1 MWGLT
6 VKLAVV
12 VAALSSL
19 FPVVEGDAGGFTCS
33 PSEDD
38 AFGALIGRKLLPHVC
53 LEAEEDKSLEA
64 EEDKDKCCSALG
76 VPWPNC
82 TTWGVSS

>member
-1 MWGLT
+1 MWRLT

-19 FPVVEGDAGGFTCS
+19 FPAVEGDAGGFTCS

-38 AFGALIGRKLLPHVC
+38 AFGVLTGRKLLPHVC
-53 LEAEEDKSLEA
+53 LEVEENKN
-64 EEDKDKCCSALG
+64 KCCSTS
-76 VPWPNC
+76 NC
-82 TTWGVSS
+82 TTWDCSAPNCTAWDVSS

>member
-1 MWGLT
+1 MWRLT

-19 FPVVEGDAGGFTCS
+19 LPVVKGDAGGFTCS

-38 AFGALIGRKLLPHVC
+38 AFGVLTGRKLLPHVC
-53 LEAEEDKSLEA
+53 LEAENK
-64 EEDKDKCCSALG
+64 KKCCNALD
-76 VPWPNC
+76 VPWPDC

>member
-53 LEAEEDKSLEA
+53 LEAEEDKNN
-64 EEDKDKCCSALG
+64 CCRALG

>member
-1 MWGLT
+1 MWRLT

-19 FPVVEGDAGGFTCS
+19 FPVVEGDVGGFTCS

-38 AFGALIGRKLLPHVC
+38 AFGVLTGRKLLPHVC
-53 LEAEEDKSLEA
+53 LEAEENK
-64 EEDKDKCCSALG
+64 KKCCNALD
-76 VPWPNC
+76 VPWPDC